1 MKLNSVDKKNSRI
14 LFLTHNYI
22 RGRGDFAG
30 VFLHLLATKL
40 TELGFEI
47 FVVAPHDAGL
57 PEYEEI
63 DRIKICRF
71 RYADDKDETFA
82 YRGNMHQQVLTNPFK
97 IFRLIKFLKAAY
109 KKTVEIIEKENIG
122 TVSVHWVIPNGIIGY
137 FLKDKFGDKIKMFLH
152 SHGTDVRLLTSY
164 YLIYLFFK
172 PVINKFE
179 RWTVVSNYLK
189 RLILERDIYIADKI
203 DVIPL
208 PNDEKLFF
216 PDENISEDPNLIL
229 SVSRLTVQKRIDVFI
244 KALAILKDEFPEL
257 RAEIYGDGPEKQKLQ
272 SLIDQKQLSEKV
284 NILPP
289 VSQNQLRDVYNKAA
303 IVVLNSVDEGFGLSL
318 TEAMLCRR
326 PVIGTDS
333 GGITDIIDE
342 NQTGL
347 FVEADNPIE
356 LAEAIK
362 KLVSDTVLR
371 NNLRLA
377 GYQKAME
384 NFSSQSTAKRYAD
397 LFRKSDKS

>member
-1 MKLNSVDKKNSRI
+1 MTDSSEHKKI

-22 RGRGDFAG
+22 RRRGDFAG

-47 FVVAPHDAGL
+47 SVVAPHDAGT

-63 DRIKICRF
+63 DRIKIYRF

-82 YRGNMHQQVLTNPFK
+82 YRGNMHRQLFSNPFK
-97 IFRLIKFLKAAY
+97 IFGLIKFLKAGYRKA
-109 KKTVEIIEKENIG
+109 VEVIEKENIS
-122 TVSVHWVIPNGIIGY
+122 TVSLHWIIPNGIIGY
-137 FLKDKFGDKIKMFLH
+137 FLKEKFGDNIKLFLH

-179 RWTVVSNYLK
+179 RWSVVSNYLK

-216 PDENISEDPNLIL
+216 PDDNITEDPNLVL
-229 SVSRLTVQKRIDVFI
+229 SVSRLTVQKRLDIFI
-244 KALAILKDEFPEL
+244 KAFALLRDEFPKL
-257 RAEIYGDGPEKQKLQ
+257 FAEIYGEGPEKQKLL
-272 SLIDQKQLSEKV
+272 SLIEENRLVDRVK
-284 NILPP
+284 ILNP
-289 VSQNQLRDVYNKAA
+289 VSQDKLKDIYNKAA
-303 IVVLNSVDEGFGLSL
+303 IVVLNSIDEGFGLSL

-326 PVIGTDS
+326 PVIGADS

-342 NQTGL
+342 NLTGL
-347 FVEADNPIE
+347 LVAEDNPEE
-356 LAEAIK
+356 LAEAIRIYIN
-362 KLVSDTVLR
+362 DTVLKE
-371 NNLRLA
+371 NFSEA
-377 GYQKAME
+377 GYHKALE
-384 NFSSQSTAKRYAD
+384 NFSSRSTALRYAE
-397 LFRKSDKS
+397 LFRKSNQ